1 MLLDLISQQT
11 NFVQQIKLKL
21 VFLIVVSYNMS
32 LQSMS
37 MFIIKMSFSI
47 LVFRPVH

>member
-1 MLLDLISQQT
+1 MLLDFIYQQT

-21 VFLIVVSYNMS
+21 VFLIVASYNMS

-37 MFIIKMSFSI
+37 MFIIKMSFLI